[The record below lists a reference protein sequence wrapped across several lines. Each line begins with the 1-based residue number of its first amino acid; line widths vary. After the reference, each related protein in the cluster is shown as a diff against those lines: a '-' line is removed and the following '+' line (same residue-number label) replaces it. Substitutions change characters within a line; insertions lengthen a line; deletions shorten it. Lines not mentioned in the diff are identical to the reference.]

1 MTASRSCACAR
12 SGISHRRHA
21 VVLCGTPNLASIR
34 LMWKSAPLKIVHYV
48 EMYVLISGYLAV
60 FGLVE
65 LHLLDV
71 IILKMNQEPCTH
83 EIKRANPPSLRNR

>member
-1 MTASRSCACAR
+1 
-12 SGISHRRHA
+12 
-21 VVLCGTPNLASIR
+21 
-34 LMWKSAPLKIVHYV
+34 
-48 EMYVLISGYLAV
+48 MYVLISGYLAV